1 MHNKSLKDECNTLLE
16 QWIYNIK
23 NMGRTQNVAFTEQND
38 IFRYLESVSN
48 YAALTPEERDDYE
61 AALMRVRDYNAVL
74 VTAKEKAMEEGR
86 AEGRAEEKYE
96 MARRMK
102 AIPIPAET
110 IMQITG
116 LSKEELASL

>member
-1 MHNKSLKDECNTLLE
+1 
-16 QWIYNIK
+16 
-23 NMGRTQNVAFTEQND
+23 MGRTQNVAFTEQND